1 MITVKE
7 KQVRKGGEMVRA
19 CNEENTNTLSAEGS
33 KRNTSVAG
41 KNEIQKSVKRNCS
54 VHRVRKLSKMTEKM
68 SKSLL
73 DGVLFATGS
82 VTKPLIRSQAGK
94 AFLNTV
100 PGEVLLATLD
110 AVNKVLDAAEVAE
123 KQAFSATSGAVK
135 GAVSRRFGES
145 AGEVTE
151 DVLATAGHA
160 VGTAWNIFKIRKAI
174 NPKSSL
180 PSAAVKNA
188 DKKKPDVYFCRNLES
203 DR

>member
-1 MITVKE
+1 MSY
-7 KQVRKGGEMVRA
+7 
-19 CNEENTNTLSAEGS
+19 LL
-33 KRNTSVAG
+33 
-41 KNEIQKSVKRNCS
+41 RNCS

-100 PGEVLLATLD
+100 PGEVLLASLD

-123 KQAFSATSGAVK
+123 KQAFSATSGAVT
-135 GAVSRRFGES
+135 GAVSRRFGEN

-160 VGTAWNIFKIRKAI
+160 AGTAWNIFKIRKAI

-180 PSAAVKNA
+180 PSTAVKNA
-188 DKKKPDVYFCRNLES
+188 VKKKPDV
-203 DR
+203 